1 MVRLIVLYLHQT
13 EVCVH
18 CMGWSSRERG
28 GQGEGGLR
36 CVHWLSERGRGICIG
51 CRREGARWTEGGRVE
66 VCALAVGEREGCAL
80 AMDGRSKGVGD
91 GHGGIEGWVE
101 GEGERMGEKGM
112 EGVMYGDEAVKGRI
126 LNSTSLWNNSAL
138 HARG

>member
-1 MVRLIVLYLHQT
+1 M
-13 EVCVH
+13 
-18 CMGWSSRERG
+18 
-28 GQGEGGLR
+28 
-36 CVHWLSERGRGICIG
+36 
-51 CRREGARWTEGGRVE
+51 
-66 VCALAVGEREGCAL
+66 CALV
-80 AMDGRSKGVGD
+80 MDGRSKGVGD

-112 EGVMYGDEAVKGRI
+112 EGVMYGDEAVNGRI